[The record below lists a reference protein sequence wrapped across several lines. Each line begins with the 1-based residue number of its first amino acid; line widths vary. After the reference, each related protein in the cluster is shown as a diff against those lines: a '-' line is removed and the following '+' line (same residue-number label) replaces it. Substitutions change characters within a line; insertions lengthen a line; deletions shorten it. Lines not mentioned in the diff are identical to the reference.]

1 MNFTEEIKRDLLRA
15 FPQNRCCRLATFAAF
30 LDTRGIA
37 PRIGENAESAIV
49 FTSEKEEI
57 AEYFLSLAEELFGI
71 SMTVTEA
78 VRDPK
83 YGRNKLTFSYAGG
96 DAAAI
101 LEEIKRCSAEKIGG
115 AECCVRAYLCGAFLG
130 GGSCTLPRGGAK
142 TGYHLEFVFRR
153 QSAALA
159 FCELLEGQLLFGN
172 MIPRGEK
179 YVVYCKNRE
188 MLGDFLYKIGARG
201 ALRKFESVFEAREQ
215 SNRDNRVNNCF
226 IGNTDKTAIASA
238 EQVFAVQRLEEKG
251 ILQTLSEP
259 LRRAA
264 EGRVRYPTLSLNE
277 LAAVLGVGKSCLN
290 HRMRKLVQLSTRTE
304 ENA

>member
-15 FPQNRCCRLATFAAF
+15 FPENRCCRLAMMAAF
-30 LDTRGIA
+30 LDTRGTL
-37 PRIGENAESAIV
+37 PRAASGGAIS

-57 AEYFLSLAEELFGI
+57 AEYFLTLAEELFGI

-83 YGRNKLTFSYAGG
+83 YGRNKLTFTYSG
-96 DAAAI
+96 DRAAAI
-101 LEEIKRCSAEKIGG
+101 ASEIGRYAAAEI
-115 AECCVRAYLCGAFLG
+115 AENECCVRAYLCGAFLG

-142 TGYHLEFVFRR
+142 TGYHLEFVFRNEDD
-153 QSAALA
+153 ANA
-159 FCELLEGQLLFGN
+159 FCALLEGQLLFGN
-172 MIPRGEK
+172 TIARGEK

-201 ALRKFESVFEAREQ
+201 ALKKFESVFEAREQ

-238 EQVFAVQRLEEKG
+238 EQVVAVRRLEEKG
-251 ILQTLSEP
+251 ILQTLPEP

-264 EGRVRYPTLSLNE
+264 EGRVAYPTLSLTE

-290 HRMRKLVQLSTRTE
+290 HRMRKLVLLSTRTE